1 MKTFLTELKAIDPK
15 DGQLKTYA
23 GRNIKA
29 LTRGLAQQ
37 WCDEN
42 EGYLTVVGELVS
54 EIPCKTGTLEA
65 DFSKKVDYID
75 TSLN

>member
-1 MKTFLTELKAIDPK
+1 LIQKDGELK
-15 DGQLKTYA
+15 TWS
-23 GRNIKA
+23 GRKIKA
-29 LTRGLAQQ
+29 LTMGLAQQ

-42 EGYLTVVGELVS
+42 EGYLTVVGELVAK
-54 EIPCKTGTLEA
+54 IPCKPGTLEP